1 MPAEQRRSL
10 LVDVCCISRLL
21 PLRFGSLSRHLFPT
35 GLCAACLS
43 YDWTKM
49 QLLSQIQL
57 KTSNVFSFLCSKPG
71 RFLGSTTDWIVQLL
85 FSYLHV
91 ACFSY
96 NSQFPVSSSCPPL
109 LFGIAPVGDFLMLSF
124 FFPPEGWM
132 LKSCIMLK
140 SLHPH
145 QLTPRP
151 LQHFLKSTQDLFF
164 CSHFKK
170 AKQPRKGK
178 KKRLTCW
185 QTVEWAEKRGLIL
198 IRLNSD

>member
-10 LVDVCCISRLL
+10 LVDVCSISRLL

-43 YDWTKM
+43 YDWAKM
-49 QLLSQIQL
+49 QLFSQIQL

-109 LFGIAPVGDFLMLSF
+109 LFGIDPVGDFLMLSF
-124 FFPPEGWM
+124 FFFAQGLHVKELYHAEIFTSPPINPET
-132 LKSCIMLK
+132 IAAF
-140 SLHPH
+140 P
-145 QLTPRP
+145 
-151 LQHFLKSTQDLFF
+151 
-164 CSHFKK
+164 
-170 AKQPRKGK
+170 
-178 KKRLTCW
+178 
-185 QTVEWAEKRGLIL
+185 
-198 IRLNSD
+198 